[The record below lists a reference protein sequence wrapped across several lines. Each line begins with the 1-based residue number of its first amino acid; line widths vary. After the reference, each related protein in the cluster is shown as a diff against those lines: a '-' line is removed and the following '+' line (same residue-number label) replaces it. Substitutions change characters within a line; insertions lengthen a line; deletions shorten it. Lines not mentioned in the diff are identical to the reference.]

1 MSETAQPSKPTT
13 MQIGTILDDALEP
26 SPLTKLRRR
35 VFRNHSFVIGT
46 LVLLLIF
53 GVALLAPVLA
63 PHDPYEQE
71 LSSRLMNPFWHEKKF
86 DNEHVLGTDKV
97 GRDYLSRLMYGAQIS
112 LLIGFSS
119 MLISGLIGTAMGVTA
134 GYFGGRVDMVVNF
147 IINTRLAMPV
157 FLVAMAAVVAFGA
170 SLTVVI
176 LVLGL
181 FLWDRFAVVMRSIT
195 MQARDL
201 DYVNAARALGCSTP
215 YIIVREI
222 FPNVL
227 SSLTVVATVEMANA
241 ILLEA
246 ALSFLGFGVQAPTPS
261 WGLMLNEAREYMFFS
276 PWLLALPGACL
287 FVLVLAINL
296 FGDGLRDVTLE
307 QDR

>member
-1 MSETAQPSKPTT
+1 MKNSSPLLRGRQTAEE
-13 MQIGTILDDALEP
+13 ILEP
-26 SPLTKLRRR
+26 TPMTKLRRR
-35 VFRNHSFVIGT
+35 VFKNHSFLIGAVI
-46 LVLLLIF
+46 LIF
-53 GVALLAPVLA
+53 IILIALLAPLFS
-63 PHDPYEQE
+63 PHDPYDQD
-71 LSSRLMNPFWHEKKF
+71 LARRLMNPFWHDKKT
-86 DNEHVLGTDKV
+86 DDLYLLGTDKV
-97 GRDYLSRLMYGAQIS
+97 GRDYLSRLIYGAQIS
-112 LLIGFSS
+112 LLIGFLTI
-119 MLISGLIGTAMGVTA
+119 LISGTIGTALGVVA

-157 FLVAMAAVVAFGA
+157 FLVAMAAVVAFEA
-170 SLTVVI
+170 SLHVVI
-176 LVLGL
+176 MVLGL

-201 DYVNAARALGCSTP
+201 DYVKAARAIGCSTP
-215 YIIVREI
+215 YIIIREI

-261 WGLMLNEAREYMFFS
+261 WGLMLNEGREYMFFS
-276 PWLLALPGACL
+276 PWLLALPGTGL
-287 FVLVLAINL
+287 FLLVLAINL

-307 QDR
+307 RER

>member
-1 MSETAQPSKPTT
+1 MKNSSPLLRGRQTAEE
-13 MQIGTILDDALEP
+13 ILEP
-26 SPLTKLRRR
+26 TPMTKLRRR
-35 VFRNHSFVIGT
+35 VFRNHSFLIGAVI
-46 LVLLLIF
+46 LIF
-53 GVALLAPVLA
+53 IILIALLAPLFS
-63 PHDPYEQE
+63 PHDPYDQD
-71 LSSRLMNPFWHEKKF
+71 LARRLMNPFWHDKKIN
-86 DNEHVLGTDKV
+86 DLYLLGTDKV
-97 GRDYLSRLMYGAQIS
+97 GRDYLSRLIYGAQIS
-112 LLIGFSS
+112 LLIGFLTI
-119 MLISGLIGTAMGVTA
+119 LISGTIGTALGVVA

-170 SLTVVI
+170 SLHVVI
-176 LVLGL
+176 MVLGL

-201 DYVNAARALGCSTP
+201 DYVKAARAIGCSTP
-215 YIIVREI
+215 YIIIREI

-261 WGLMLNEAREYMFFS
+261 WGLMLNEGREYMFFS
-276 PWLLALPGACL
+276 PWLLALPGSGL
-287 FVLVLAINL
+287 FLLVLAINL

-307 QDR
+307 RER

>member
-1 MSETAQPSKPTT
+1 MTDATQNTRT
-13 MQIGTILDDALEP
+13 IGAIVDEAMEP
-26 SPLTKLRRR
+26 SPFQKIRKR
-35 VFRNHSFVIGT
+35 
-46 LVLLLIF
+46 IF
-53 GVALLAPVLA
+53 GNYSFLVGLFIIIAIVFLALFAPLLA
-63 PHDPYEQE
+63 PHDPYATD
-71 LSSRLMNPFWHEKKF
+71 LGSRLMNPFWHEAKT
-86 DNEHVLGTDKV
+86 DPDHPLGTDKV
-97 GRDYLSRLMYGAQIS
+97 GRDYLSRLIYGAQVS
-112 LLIGFSS
+112 LLIGVST
-119 MLISGLIGTAMGVTA
+119 MLISGVIGTVLGVAA
-134 GYFGGRVDMVVNF
+134 GYFGGRVDMVINF

-170 SLTVVI
+170 SLMVVI

-201 DYVNAARALGCSTP
+201 DYVKAARAMGCSTP

-222 FPNVL
+222 FPNVIG
-227 SSLTVVATVEMANA
+227 SLTVVATVEMANA

-287 FVLVLAINL
+287 FFLVLAINL

-307 QDR
+307 KGR

>member
-1 MSETAQPSKPTT
+1 MIDMSLSPLRGQQTAEE
-13 MQIGTILDDALEP
+13 ILEP
-26 SPLTKLRRR
+26 SPMSKLRRR
-35 VFRNHSFVIGT
+35 IFKNHSFMIGAAILIVI
-46 LVLLLIF
+46 LVC
-53 GVALLAPVLA
+53 ALLAPLLA
-63 PHDPYEQE
+63 PHDPYELD
-71 LSSRLMNPFWHEKKF
+71 LSKRLINPFWHDMKTDAEF
-86 DNEHVLGTDKV
+86 MLGTDKI
-97 GRDYLSRLMYGAQIS
+97 GRDYLSRLIYGAQIS
-112 LLIGFSS
+112 LLIGFSTI
-119 MLISGLIGTAMGVTA
+119 LISGVIGTALGVTA
-134 GYFGGRVDMVVNF
+134 GYFGGRVDMMVNF

-170 SLTVVI
+170 SLHVVI

-201 DYVNAARALGCSTP
+201 DYVKAARAIGCSTP
-215 YIIVREI
+215 HIIIREI

-261 WGLMLNEAREYMFFS
+261 WGLMLNEGREYMFFS
-276 PWLLALPGACL
+276 PWLLALPGMGL
-287 FVLVLAINL
+287 FLLVLAINL

-307 QDR
+307 RER

>member
-1 MSETAQPSKPTT
+1 MTDAALPLRGQQTAEE
-13 MQIGTILDDALEP
+13 ILAP
-26 SPLTKLRRR
+26 SPFAKLRKRI
-35 VFRNHSFVIGT
+35 FKNHSFLIGAII
-46 LVLLLIF
+46 LITIF
-53 GVALLAPVLA
+53 LFAILAPLIA
-63 PHDPYEQE
+63 PHDPYDQD
-71 LSSRLMNPFWHEKKF
+71 LARRLMNPFWHDSKTSEEF
-86 DNEHVLGTDKV
+86 VLGTDKV
-97 GRDYLSRLMYGAQIS
+97 GRDYLSRLIYGAQIS
-112 LLIGFSS
+112 LLIGFST
-119 MLISGLIGTAMGVTA
+119 MLISGFIGTVLGVTA

-170 SLTVVI
+170 SLWVVI

-201 DYVNAARALGCSTP
+201 DYVKAARAMGCSTP

-222 FPNVL
+222 FPNVIG
-227 SSLTVVATVEMANA
+227 SLTVVATVEMANA

-261 WGLMLNEAREYMFFS
+261 WGLMLNEGREYMFFS
-276 PWLLALPGACL
+276 PWMLALPGSCL
-287 FVLVLAINL
+287 FMLVLAINL

-307 QDR
+307 RER

>member
-1 MSETAQPSKPTT
+1 MTITPSLTRSQQT
-13 MQIGTILDDALEP
+13 VEEILEP
-26 SPLTKLRRR
+26 TPMTKLRRR
-35 VFRNHSFVIGT
+35 IFKNHSFLIGALILLVIIAIA
-46 LVLLLIF
+46 V
-53 GVALLAPVLA
+53 LAPFIA
-63 PHDPYEQE
+63 PHDPYDQD
-71 LSSRLMNPFWHEKKF
+71 LARRLMNPFWHDKKTDALF
-86 DNEHVLGTDKV
+86 ALGTDKV
-97 GRDYLSRLMYGAQIS
+97 GRDYLSRLIYGAQIS
-112 LLIGFSS
+112 LLIGFLTV
-119 MLISGLIGTAMGVTA
+119 LISGIIGTALGVIA

-170 SLTVVI
+170 SIHVVI
-176 LVLGL
+176 MVLGL

-201 DYVNAARALGCSTP
+201 DYVTAARAIGCSTP
-215 YIIVREI
+215 YIIIREI

-261 WGLMLNEAREYMFFS
+261 WGLMLNEGREYMFFS
-276 PWLLALPGACL
+276 PWLLALPGTGL
-287 FVLVLAINL
+287 FLLVLAINL

-307 QDR
+307 RER

>member
-1 MSETAQPSKPTT
+1 MTDAALPLRGQQTAEE
-13 MQIGTILDDALEP
+13 ILEP
-26 SPLTKLRRR
+26 SPFSKLRKRI
-35 VFRNHSFVIGT
+35 FKNHSFLIGA
-46 LVLLLIF
+46 LVLI
-53 GVALLAPVLA
+53 VIIAMALLAPVFEALGWI
-63 PHDPYEQE
+63 HDPYEQE
-71 LSSRLMNPFWHEKKF
+71 LSSRLMNPFWHQAKVS
-86 DNEHVLGTDKV
+86 DEHLLGTDKV
-97 GRDYLSRLMYGAQIS
+97 GRDYLSRLIYGAQIS
-112 LLIGFSS
+112 LLIGFST
-119 MLISGLIGTAMGVTA
+119 MLISGFIGTVLGVTA

-170 SLTVVI
+170 SLLVVI

-201 DYVNAARALGCSTP
+201 DYVKAARAMGCSTP

-222 FPNVL
+222 FPNVIG
-227 SSLTVVATVEMANA
+227 SLTVVATVEMANA

-261 WGLMLNEAREYMFFS
+261 WGLMLNEGREYMFFS
-276 PWLLALPGACL
+276 PWMLALPGTCL
-287 FVLVLAINL
+287 FMLVLAINL

-307 QDR
+307 RER

>member
-1 MSETAQPSKPTT
+1 MSDMSLSPFRGQQTAEE
-13 MQIGTILDDALEP
+13 ILEP
-26 SPLTKLRRR
+26 SPLSKLRRR
-35 VFRNHSFVIGT
+35 IFKNHSFLIGAVI
-46 LVLLLIF
+46 LILILLC
-53 GVALLAPVLA
+53 ALLAPLLA
-63 PHDPYEQE
+63 PHDPYDQD
-71 LSSRLMNPFWHEKKF
+71 LARRLINPFWHDKKTDEAF
-86 DNEHVLGTDKV
+86 LLGTDKV
-97 GRDYLSRLMYGAQIS
+97 GRDYLSRLIYGAQIS
-112 LLIGFSS
+112 LLIGFSTI
-119 MLISGLIGTAMGVTA
+119 LISGVIGTALGVTA

-170 SLTVVI
+170 SLHVVI

-201 DYVNAARALGCSTP
+201 DYVKAARAIGCSTP
-215 YIIVREI
+215 YIIIREI

-261 WGLMLNEAREYMFFS
+261 WGLMLNEGREYMFFS
-276 PWLLALPGACL
+276 PWLLALPGTGL
-287 FVLVLAINL
+287 FLLVLAINL

-307 QDR
+307 RER

>member
-1 MSETAQPSKPTT
+1 MTDTGLMPLRGQQTAEE
-13 MQIGTILDDALEP
+13 ILEP
-26 SPLTKLRRR
+26 SPFSKLRKRI
-35 VFRNHSFVIGT
+35 FKNHSFLFGAI
-46 LVLLLIF
+46 VLITIF
-53 GVALLAPVLA
+53 LFAVLAPLIA
-63 PHDPYEQE
+63 PHDPYDQE
-71 LSSRLMNPFWHEKKF
+71 LSRRLMNPFWHDKKTDEAF
-86 DNEHVLGTDKV
+86 LLGTDKV
-97 GRDYLSRLMYGAQIS
+97 GRDYLSRLIYGAQVS
-112 LLIGFSS
+112 LLIGFST
-119 MLISGLIGTAMGVTA
+119 MLISGFIGTVMGVTA

-147 IINTRLAMPV
+147 IINTSLAMPV

-170 SLTVVI
+170 SLLVVI

-201 DYVNAARALGCSTP
+201 DYVKAARAMGCSTP

-222 FPNVL
+222 FPNVIG
-227 SSLTVVATVEMANA
+227 SLTVVATVEMANA

-261 WGLMLNEAREYMFFS
+261 WGLMLNEGREYMFFS
-276 PWLLALPGACL
+276 PWMLALPGTCL
-287 FVLVLAINL
+287 FFLVLAINL

-307 QDR
+307 RER

>member
-1 MSETAQPSKPTT
+1 MKNSLHSLTRSQQTAEE
-13 MQIGTILDDALEP
+13 ILEP
-26 SPLTKLRRR
+26 TPMTKLRRR
-35 VFRNHSFVIGT
+35 IFKNHSFLIGALILLVIIAIA
-46 LVLLLIF
+46 V
-53 GVALLAPVLA
+53 LAPFIA
-63 PHDPYEQE
+63 PHDPYDQD
-71 LSSRLMNPFWHEKKF
+71 LARRLMNPFWHDKKT
-86 DNEHVLGTDKV
+86 DALYALGTDKV
-97 GRDYLSRLMYGAQIS
+97 GRDYLSRLIYGAQIS
-112 LLIGFSS
+112 LLIGFLTV
-119 MLISGLIGTAMGVTA
+119 LISGIIGTALGVIA

-170 SLTVVI
+170 SIHVVI
-176 LVLGL
+176 MVLGL

-201 DYVNAARALGCSTP
+201 DYVTAARAIGCSTP
-215 YIIVREI
+215 YIIIREI

-261 WGLMLNEAREYMFFS
+261 WGLMLNEGREYMFFS
-276 PWLLALPGACL
+276 PWLLALPGTGL
-287 FVLVLAINL
+287 FLLVLAINL

-307 QDR
+307 RER

>member
-1 MSETAQPSKPTT
+1 MTITPSLTRSQQTAEE
-13 MQIGTILDDALEP
+13 ILEP
-26 SPLTKLRRR
+26 TPMTKLRRR
-35 VFRNHSFVIGT
+35 IFKNHSFLIGALILLVIIAIA
-46 LVLLLIF
+46 V
-53 GVALLAPVLA
+53 LAPFIA
-63 PHDPYEQE
+63 PHDPYDQD
-71 LSSRLMNPFWHEKKF
+71 LARRLMNPFWHDKKT
-86 DNEHVLGTDKV
+86 DALYALGTDKV
-97 GRDYLSRLMYGAQIS
+97 GRDYLSRLIYGAQIS
-112 LLIGFSS
+112 LLIGFLTV
-119 MLISGLIGTAMGVTA
+119 LISGIIGTSLGVIA

-170 SLTVVI
+170 SIHVVI
-176 LVLGL
+176 MVLGL

-201 DYVNAARALGCSTP
+201 DYVTAARAIGCSTP
-215 YIIVREI
+215 YIIIREI

-261 WGLMLNEAREYMFFS
+261 WGLMLNEGREYMFFS
-276 PWLLALPGACL
+276 PWLLALPGTGL
-287 FVLVLAINL
+287 FLLVLSINL

-307 QDR
+307 RER

>member
-1 MSETAQPSKPTT
+1 MTDAALPFRGQQTAEE
-13 MQIGTILDDALEP
+13 ILEP
-26 SPLTKLRRR
+26 SPWSKLRKRI
-35 VFRNHSFVIGT
+35 FKNHSFLIGAIILIVIF
-46 LVLLLIF
+46 LVA
-53 GVALLAPVLA
+53 VLAPLIA
-63 PHDPYEQE
+63 PHDPYDQD
-71 LSSRLMNPFWHEKKF
+71 LARRLMNPFWHEKKTSEDF
-86 DNEHVLGTDKV
+86 MLGTDKV
-97 GRDYLSRLMYGAQIS
+97 GRDYLSRLIYGAQIS
-112 LLIGFSS
+112 LLIGFST
-119 MLISGLIGTAMGVTA
+119 MLISGFIGTVLGVTA

-170 SLTVVI
+170 SLMVVI

-201 DYVNAARALGCSTP
+201 DYVKAARAMGCSTP

-222 FPNVL
+222 FPNVIG
-227 SSLTVVATVEMANA
+227 SLTVVATVEMANA

-261 WGLMLNEAREYMFFS
+261 WGLMLNEGREYMFFS
-276 PWLLALPGACL
+276 PWLLALPGTCL
-287 FVLVLAINL
+287 FMLVLAINL

-307 QDR
+307 RER

>member
-1 MSETAQPSKPTT
+1 MTITQPLTRSQQTAEE
-13 MQIGTILDDALEP
+13 ILEP
-26 SPLTKLRRR
+26 TPMTKLRRR
-35 VFRNHSFVIGT
+35 IFKNHSFLIGALILLVIIAIA
-46 LVLLLIF
+46 V
-53 GVALLAPVLA
+53 LAPLIA
-63 PHDPYEQE
+63 PHDPYDQD
-71 LSSRLMNPFWHEKKF
+71 LARRLMNPFWHDKKTDGLF
-86 DNEHVLGTDKV
+86 LFGTDKV
-97 GRDYLSRLMYGAQIS
+97 GRDYLSRLIYGAQIS
-112 LLIGFSS
+112 LLIGFLTV
-119 MLISGLIGTAMGVTA
+119 LISGIIGTALGVIA

-170 SLTVVI
+170 SIHVVI
-176 LVLGL
+176 MVLGL

-201 DYVNAARALGCSTP
+201 DYVTAARAIGCSTP
-215 YIIVREI
+215 YIIIREI

-261 WGLMLNEAREYMFFS
+261 WGLMLNEGREYMFFS
-276 PWLLALPGACL
+276 PWLLALPGTGL
-287 FVLVLAINL
+287 FLLVLAINL

-307 QDR
+307 RER

>member
-1 MSETAQPSKPTT
+1 MTTKPSLTRSQQTAEE
-13 MQIGTILDDALEP
+13 ILEP
-26 SPLTKLRRR
+26 TPMTKLRRR
-35 VFRNHSFVIGT
+35 IFKNHSFLIGALILLVIIAIA
-46 LVLLLIF
+46 V
-53 GVALLAPVLA
+53 LAPFIA
-63 PHDPYEQE
+63 PHDPYDQD
-71 LSSRLMNPFWHEKKF
+71 LARRLMNPFWHDKKT
-86 DNEHVLGTDKV
+86 DALYALGTDKV
-97 GRDYLSRLMYGAQIS
+97 GRDYLSRLIYGAQIS
-112 LLIGFSS
+112 LLIGFLTV
-119 MLISGLIGTAMGVTA
+119 LISGIIGTALGVIA

-170 SLTVVI
+170 SIHVVI
-176 LVLGL
+176 MVLGL

-201 DYVNAARALGCSTP
+201 DYVTAARAIGCSTP
-215 YIIVREI
+215 YIIIREI

-261 WGLMLNEAREYMFFS
+261 WGLMLNEGREYMFFS
-276 PWLLALPGACL
+276 PWLLALPGTGL
-287 FVLVLAINL
+287 FLLVLAINL

-307 QDR
+307 RER

>member
-1 MSETAQPSKPTT
+1 MSDMSLSPFRGQQTAEE
-13 MQIGTILDDALEP
+13 ILEP
-26 SPLTKLRRR
+26 SPMSKLRRR
-35 VFRNHSFVIGT
+35 IFKNHSFLIGAVI
-46 LVLLLIF
+46 LILILLC
-53 GVALLAPVLA
+53 ALLAPLLA
-63 PHDPYEQE
+63 PHDPYDQD
-71 LSSRLMNPFWHEKKF
+71 LARRLINPFWHDKKTDEAF
-86 DNEHVLGTDKV
+86 LLGTDKI
-97 GRDYLSRLMYGAQIS
+97 GRDYLSRLIYGAQIS
-112 LLIGFSS
+112 LLIGFSTI
-119 MLISGLIGTAMGVTA
+119 LISGVIGTALGVTA

-170 SLTVVI
+170 SLHVVI

-201 DYVNAARALGCSTP
+201 DYVKAARAIGCSTP
-215 YIIVREI
+215 YIIIREI

-246 ALSFLGFGVQAPTPS
+246 ALSFLGFG
-261 WGLMLNEAREYMFFS
+261 
-276 PWLLALPGACL
+276 GASADAEL
-287 FVLVLAINL
+287 GTDAER
-296 FGDGLRDVTLE
+296 GA
-307 QDR
+307 

>member
-1 MSETAQPSKPTT
+1 MSDMSLSPFRGQQTAEE
-13 MQIGTILDDALEP
+13 ILEP
-26 SPLTKLRRR
+26 SPLSKLRRR
-35 VFRNHSFVIGT
+35 IFKNHSFLIGAVI
-46 LVLLLIF
+46 LILILLC
-53 GVALLAPVLA
+53 ALLAPLLA
-63 PHDPYEQE
+63 PHDPYDQD
-71 LSSRLMNPFWHEKKF
+71 LARRLINPFWHDKKTDEAF
-86 DNEHVLGTDKV
+86 LLGTDKI
-97 GRDYLSRLMYGAQIS
+97 GRDYLSRLIYGAQIS
-112 LLIGFSS
+112 LLIGFSTI
-119 MLISGLIGTAMGVTA
+119 LISGVIGTALGVTA

-147 IINTRLAMPV
+147 IINTRLARPV

-170 SLTVVI
+170 SLHVVI

-201 DYVNAARALGCSTP
+201 DYVKAARAIGCSTP
-215 YIIVREI
+215 YIIIREI

-261 WGLMLNEAREYMFFS
+261 WGLMLNEGREYMFFS
-276 PWLLALPGACL
+276 PWLLALPGTGL
-287 FVLVLAINL
+287 FLLVLAINL

-307 QDR
+307 RER

>member
-1 MSETAQPSKPTT
+1 MKNSSPLLRGRQTAEE
-13 MQIGTILDDALEP
+13 ILEP
-26 SPLTKLRRR
+26 TPMTKLRRR
-35 VFRNHSFVIGT
+35 VFKNHSFLIGAVI
-46 LVLLLIF
+46 LIF
-53 GVALLAPVLA
+53 IILIALLAPLFS
-63 PHDPYEQE
+63 PHDPYDQD
-71 LSSRLMNPFWHEKKF
+71 LARRLMNPFWHDKKT
-86 DNEHVLGTDKV
+86 DDLYLLGTDKV
-97 GRDYLSRLMYGAQIS
+97 GRDYLSRLIYGAQIS
-112 LLIGFSS
+112 LLIGFLTI
-119 MLISGLIGTAMGVTA
+119 LISGTIGTALGVVA

-170 SLTVVI
+170 SLHVVI
-176 LVLGL
+176 MVLGL

-201 DYVNAARALGCSTP
+201 DYVKAARAIGCSTP
-215 YIIVREI
+215 YIIIREI

-227 SSLTVVATVEMANA
+227 SSLPVVATVEMANA

-261 WGLMLNEAREYMFFS
+261 WGLMLNEGREYMFFS
-276 PWLLALPGACL
+276 PWLLALPGTGL
-287 FVLVLAINL
+287 FLLVLAINL

-307 QDR
+307 RER